1 MKYRDYI
8 KYSSK
13 VVLTT
18 RYSNTYLGILW
29 WFIDPLLLMC
39 IYSFVY
45 LVIFNIQAANYVVFI
60 LSGLVI
66 WRWISNS
73 ITQSS
78 AAISSKIG
86 ILEQVAVP
94 KYVFPLV
101 TLIVETMLFM
111 MAFLLVV
118 IAMGVDGVM
127 PTFHLIELLPLV
139 TVTFIWLFG
148 VSLLVSHYGAFIAD
162 LKPAI
167 AYGMRFIFYLSPVFY
182 EVSRLP
188 TSIQSLYMLN
198 PVAIILESFRNVI
211 IRGTSPDY
219 IGLMIILGMGLL
231 FIWTGLFLIQ
241 KHDKDYGRLK

>member
-8 KYSSK
+8 RYSSK
-13 VVLTT
+13 VILTT
-18 RYSNTYLGILW
+18 RYSNTYLGVLW
-29 WFIDPLLLMC
+29 WFIDPILLMC

-45 LVIFNIQAANYVVFI
+45 LVIFNIQTANYVVFI
-60 LSGLVI
+60 LTGLII

-94 KYVFPLV
+94 KQVFPLV
-101 TLIVETMLFM
+101 TLIVETMLFS

-118 IAMGVDGVM
+118 VAMGVDGVM
-127 PTFHLIELLPLV
+127 PTIHLIELLPLIAA
-139 TVTFIWLFG
+139 TFIWLFG
-148 VSLLVSHYGAFIAD
+148 VSLVVSHYGAFIAD

-167 AYGMRFIFYLSPVFY
+167 SYGMRFIFYLSPVFY

-188 TSIQSLYMLN
+188 ASIQDLYMLN
-198 PVAIILESFRNVI
+198 PVAIILESFRNVVM
-211 IRGTSPDY
+211 RGTSPDY
-219 IGLMIILGMGLL
+219 IGLLIIAGMGVL
-231 FIWTGLFLIQ
+231 FIWIGLHLIQ